1 MGPSEGKKI
10 RAFPAWREELITE
23 GNLRD
28 LMDSRPWDK
37 WMEPVKPLS
46 FPISGWFVG
55 LTKIHDT
62 YVQEYR
68 QCLWEDRHRLLLSAV
83 LRADSLYTSRLFSA
97 RKKRR
102 SRATKAWMEVLKKV
116 LEGMIACHCDLDI
129 LLDPFFQPVTPT
141 SQLSTW
147 YPGAEGGDPQAGL
160 SEVLQ
165 AADDAAP
172 WRIFYRKNLPEHPA
186 FEIPRLPRKFY
197 PSDGD

>member
-1 MGPSEGKKI
+1 MGSSGEKKI
-10 RAFPAWREELITE
+10 RASPAWREDLITE
-23 GNLRD
+23 GNLRN

-37 WMEPVKPLS
+37 WVDPVKPLS

-55 LTKIHDT
+55 LTETHDT
-62 YVQEYR
+62 YAQ
-68 QCLWEDRHRLLLSAV
+68 D
-83 LRADSLYTSRLFSA
+83 LYAARLFNA

-102 SRATKAWMEVLKKV
+102 SRATKAWMGVLKKV

-147 YPGAEGGDPQAGL
+147 YLGAEGGDPQAGL

-172 WRIFYRKNLPEHPA
+172 WRIFYRKNLQEHPA
-186 FEIPRLPRKFY
+186 FEIPRLPSKFY